1 MLLLVILQTYFFL
14 FLLLIWDF
22 ILFLV
27 LLGLFSKNL
36 DFKGLKKSDTF
47 CLASALAEAEASQS
61 TGSFMSCHLS

>member
-1 MLLLVILQTYFFL
+1 MLLLVILQTYFFF

-27 LLGLFSKNL
+27 LLGLLSKNL
-36 DFKGLKKSDTF
+36 DFEGLKKSDIF
-47 CLASALAEAEASQS
+47 CLACALAEAEASQS